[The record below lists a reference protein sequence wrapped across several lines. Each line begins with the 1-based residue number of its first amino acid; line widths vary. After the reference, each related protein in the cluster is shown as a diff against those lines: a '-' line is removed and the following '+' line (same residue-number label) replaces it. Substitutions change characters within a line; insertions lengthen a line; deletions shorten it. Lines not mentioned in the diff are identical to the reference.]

1 MSKLI
6 ALVGDPGSG
15 KSTGIK
21 NLDPKDTYI
30 INVAGKELPFKGSEK
45 LYNTD
50 NKNYREVEDAKE
62 ILALLET
69 LSTSDNAKHIK
80 NVVIDDGN
88 YIMGFN
94 LVNKAT
100 EVGYTKFSVMAKDIV
115 KLIQTSKKLRDD
127 LTIIYLTHSEAVED
141 ASEIITYKM
150 KTAGKMI
157 DNQINMDGLF
167 TVVLYTDLDTKGSKT
182 EFSFV
187 TNRYKKYPAK
197 SPVGM
202 FEDIKIPNDLS
213 VVVKKVRE
221 YYQ

>member
-1 MSKLI
+1 MAKLVGI
-6 ALVGDPGSG
+6 VGDPGSG

-21 NLDPKDTYI
+21 SLDPKDTYI

-45 LYNTD
+45 LYNTA

-62 ILALLET
+62 ILTLLET
-69 LSTSDNAKHIK
+69 LSTSENAKHIK

-100 EVGYTKFSVMAKDIV
+100 EIGYTKFSVMAKDMV
-115 KLIQTSKKLRDD
+115 KLIQSSKKLRDD
-127 LTIIYLTHSEAVED
+127 LTIIYLTHSEALED
-141 ASEIITYKM
+141 AGEITTYKM

-167 TVVLYTDLDTKGSKT
+167 TVVLYTDVDTKGSKT
-182 EFSFV
+182 EFSFI